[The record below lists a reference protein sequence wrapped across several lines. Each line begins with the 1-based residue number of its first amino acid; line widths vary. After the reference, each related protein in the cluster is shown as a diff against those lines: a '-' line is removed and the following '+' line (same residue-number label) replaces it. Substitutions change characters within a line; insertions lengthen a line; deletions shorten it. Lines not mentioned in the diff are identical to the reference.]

1 MADSASPAAL
11 GFRMPAEW
19 EPHHAT
25 WIGWPHNAGDWPGK
39 FAPIPWVYGEIV
51 RKLVPGEVVRIL
63 VNSAAHERQARRVL
77 ERVGVD
83 SARIEFFRLPTNR
96 GWTRDYGPLFVRR
109 ERPRP
114 EVAIARFR
122 FNAWAKYA
130 DWKRDDQVPERVAKR
145 LGLRLLRARAGDRDV
160 VLEGGSIDVNGRG
173 TLLTTEQCLLD
184 PAVQVRNPGLPRA
197 ELERALREPW
207 CCAARRIPATRT
219 TGRCGRIASGSRG
232 CGSRTARKSK
242 SSPCRCLQRFPS
254 RASGSRRAMRI
265 STSPTTW
272 FSCLRSMIRTTVLRS
287 GC

>member
-25 WIGWPHNAGDWPGK
+25 WIGWPHNAGGWPGK

-51 RKLVPGEVVRIL
+51 PKLVPGEVVRIL

-145 LGLRLLRARAGDRDV
+145 LGLRLL
-160 VLEGGSIDVNGRG
+160 GGRGGGRGGGLGGGGIDVHRPGQNRKG
-173 TLLTTEQCLLD
+173 
-184 PAVQVRNPGLPRA
+184 AV
-197 ELERALREPW
+197 
-207 CCAARRIPATRT
+207 
-219 TGRCGRIASGSRG
+219 
-232 CGSRTARKSK
+232 
-242 SSPCRCLQRFPS
+242 
-254 RASGSRRAMRI
+254 
-265 STSPTTW
+265 
-272 FSCLRSMIRTTVLRS
+272 
-287 GC
+287 